1 MQPSTTAQARA
12 AAVLLAAL
20 VAVPAPA
27 AAQQGSRA
35 LEGTFRVL
43 PGTCTDGEPQGSWF
57 RMVNP
62 NGTVQR
68 GPYFE
73 NPDSACADQSYTPL
87 EPGTDGGLRTGVFQ
101 PRPADPFD
109 ATGNA
114 RAGRI
119 VAPVRFGSILFGVTT
134 SSTDPQTRRKVR
146 APSIRLTGNR
156 LSGNLAALSV
166 DWNDQAFNQGSPKP
180 GGARPGKTSRVTGT
194 LNRATG
200 EFTLRWSS
208 QIRGGAFNRFT
219 GVWQLEGRF
228 VPRAQGR

>member
-1 MQPSTTAQARA
+1 LQPSTKAQARA
-12 AAVLLAAL
+12 VVALAAAL
-20 VAVPAPA
+20 VAVPATA
-27 AAQQGSRA
+27 SAQQGGRA

-43 PGTCTDGEPQGSWF
+43 PGSCSGGKADGSWF

-62 NGTVQR
+62 NGTVRR
-68 GPYFE
+68 GPYFD
-73 NPDSACADQSYTPL
+73 NPDSTCADQSYTLL
-87 EPGTDGGLRTGVFQ
+87 EPGTDGGLITGAFQ
-101 PRPADPFD
+101 PRPVDPFD

-119 VAPVRFGSILFGVTT
+119 VAPVRFGSISFGVATAA
-134 SSTDPQTRRKVR
+134 TDPQTRRRVK
-146 APSIRLTGNR
+146 APSIRLTGSR

-180 GGARPGKTSRVTGT
+180 GGARPGKTSRVTGM
-194 LNRATG
+194 LNRATN

-219 GVWQLEGRF
+219 GVWQLKGRF
-228 VPRAQGR
+228 VPRS